1 MTKRSKSI
9 PVWRSAKIGICRRC
23 FDENEAFGAVCDSC
37 LSGCALDLFQHTITL
52 SNGEG
57 TIKAEQIQPL
67 RGTVKVSGDCDT
79 DVVFTDVE
87 TGKQYIIGYITH
99 GMTEK
104 IKLEKNKWY
113 KVEGE
118 GNLTMSPVNVRVE

>member
-1 MTKRSKSI
+1 MEFAGGVLMRMRRLVLCAIVAFLAVLLICSSIRKR
-9 PVWRSAKIGICRRC
+9 
-23 FDENEAFGAVCDSC
+23 
-37 LSGCALDLFQHTITL
+37 HTFTL
-52 SNGEG
+52 SHSEG

>member
-1 MTKRSKSI
+1 MKTRKF
-9 PVWRSAKIGICRRC
+9 ALCL
-23 FDENEAFGAVCDSC
+23 AAVF
-37 LSGCALDLFQHTITL
+37 LVMIYINIQRNHTFTL
-52 SNGEG
+52 SDDEG
-57 TIKAEQIQPL
+57 TIKTEQIQPL
-67 RGTVKVSGDCDT
+67 WGTVKVSGDCDT

>member
-1 MTKRSKSI
+1 MFREIRRKNREISI
-9 PVWRSAKIGICRRC
+9 DSA
-23 FDENEAFGAVCDSC
+23 
-37 LSGCALDLFQHTITL
+37 
-52 SNGEG
+52 
-57 TIKAEQIQPL
+57 
-67 RGTVKVSGDCDT
+67 
-79 DVVFTDVE
+79 
-87 TGKQYIIGYITH
+87 KQYIIGYITH

>member
-1 MTKRSKSI
+1 MRMRRLVLCAIVAFLAVLLICSSIRKR
-9 PVWRSAKIGICRRC
+9 
-23 FDENEAFGAVCDSC
+23 
-37 LSGCALDLFQHTITL
+37 HTFTL
-52 SNGEG
+52 SNSEG

-87 TGKQYIIGYITH
+87 TG
-99 GMTEK
+99 
-104 IKLEKNKWY
+104 IKLENNKWY